1 MAESPRELQTL
12 LQISHEFAK
21 KWNLKF
27 NSKKSKV
34 MVVGKRINNN
44 STWKLGDES
53 IEEVN
58 EYKYLGY
65 FVNRTLKSNF
75 HICNFLK
82 EKADKQLN
90 YMIRVLEEHGDFNR
104 LNFGDA
110 LWNSVIRPSLTHA
123 CAVWM
128 PLSQASK
135 DSLDSWQYKAAKT
148 ILRTKLNIPKAAIL
162 LELGWEPLSVFI
174 DRQRIS
180 YYKRLLRLPNHRLCK
195 QVYNEMINN
204 NDTFWDYDTLNLDII
219 RDVTPDVSCFESQSQ
234 ASLNSMFGTNTR
246 NKMMLEVQTKSS
258 LDLYQNCFVRIGR
271 QSYLCDNDFRS
282 SRLKL
287 LARTKT
293 IPLKKYLYR
302 MNMSQ
307 TDVCDLCNAEVGED
321 LEHVFFDCPVYDEIR
336 LKFSS
341 LFNPEPYECLVF
353 NFSFAELLPAAKI
366 QFLIGDI
373 GYLFSSDVGY
383 FYDSLGKMF
392 LKECF
397 DLRHD
402 LLNS

>member
-1 MAESPRELQTL
+1 M
-12 LQISHEFAK
+12 
-21 KWNLKF
+21 
-27 NSKKSKV
+27 
-34 MVVGKRINNN
+34 
-44 STWKLGDES
+44 
-53 IEEVN
+53 
-58 EYKYLGY
+58 
-65 FVNRTLKSNF
+65 
-75 HICNFLK
+75 
-82 EKADKQLN
+82 
-90 YMIRVLEEHGDFNR
+90 
-104 LNFGDA
+104 
-110 LWNSVIRPSLTHA
+110 
-123 CAVWM
+123 
-128 PLSQASK
+128 
-135 DSLDSWQYKAAKT
+135 
-148 ILRTKLNIPKAAIL
+148 
-162 LELGWEPLSVFI
+162 ELGWEPLSVFI

-195 QVYNEMINN
+195 QLYNEMINN

-258 LDLYQNCFVRIGR
+258 LDLYQNCFVKIGR

-307 TDVCDLCNAEVGED
+307 SDVCDLCNAEVGED

-341 LFNPEPYECLVF
+341 LFNPEPYEGLGF

-366 QFLIGDI
+366 QF
-373 GYLFSSDVGY
+373 
-383 FYDSLGKMF
+383 
-392 LKECF
+392 
-397 DLRHD
+397 
-402 LLNS
+402 